1 MIAEVI
7 IDSKARN
14 LNRKFDYKVPKKLEE
29 LVDVGSRVLVPF
41 GNFKTLEQAY
51 IIKIKDKT
59 KFEVKE
65 IAELEEKLTEDKIK
79 MARWMARKY
88 FANVS
93 ECIKLMLTPGTS
105 NKNKDQR
112 TKDKKIN
119 FIYLAKE
126 MKEQAF
132 STLRGE
138 KQKKLIEFIKTNQGL
153 TIPELIEFVG
163 VSRDTINSLL
173 KKGFI
178 EIKEEKVD
186 RNPIKMKRINENK
199 KLNLTDE
206 QKTAYT
212 KISKSLEENYYEE
225 FLLYGVTGSGKTE
238 VYLQLIEKAV
248 KKQKDV
254 IVLVPEI
261 SLTPQMLDRFIRKVW
276 KRKNCSFA

>member
-7 IDSKARN
+7 IDSKARK
-14 LNRKFDYKVPKKLEE
+14 LNRKFDYKVPKNLEE

-51 IIKIKDKT
+51 IIKIKDKSE
-59 KFEVKE
+59 FEVKE
-65 IAELEEKLTEDKIK
+65 IAGLEENLTEDKIE
-79 MARWMARKY
+79 MSRWMARKY

-105 NKNKDQR
+105 SKNIAQR

-119 FIYLAKE
+119 FVYLSK
-126 MKEQAF
+126 KIDEQELN
-132 STLRGE
+132 TLRGE
-138 KQKKLIEFIKTNQGL
+138 KQKRLIEFIKTNQGL

-163 VSRDTINSLL
+163 VSRETINSLL

-178 EIKEEKVD
+178 EIKEEKVE
-186 RNPIKMKRINENK
+186 RNPLKTKKINENR
-199 KLNLTDE
+199 KLKLTNE
-206 QKTAYT
+206 QETAFT
-212 KISKSLEENYYEE
+212 KIAKSIEENYFEE

-248 KKQKDV
+248 NNKKDV

-261 SLTPQMLDRFIRKVW
+261 SLTPQMLDRFIRKIW
-276 KRKNCSFA
+276 